1 MRRSKREE
9 RRILTRYL
17 SLWDESRHRRTF
29 HKLRNLCDSRSS
41 GRIAASAPTYPA
53 ASTSLNSHLF
63 VLYIFGGQLSPVVI
77 SVHGIEQIGN
87 PHDNHRNG

>member
-1 MRRSKREE
+1 MR
-9 RRILTRYL
+9 
-17 SLWDESRHRRTF
+17 
-29 HKLRNLCDSRSS
+29 
-41 GRIAASAPTYPA
+41 AAIGEHSTGLGICVIVAVPDASQHLPPTSPA